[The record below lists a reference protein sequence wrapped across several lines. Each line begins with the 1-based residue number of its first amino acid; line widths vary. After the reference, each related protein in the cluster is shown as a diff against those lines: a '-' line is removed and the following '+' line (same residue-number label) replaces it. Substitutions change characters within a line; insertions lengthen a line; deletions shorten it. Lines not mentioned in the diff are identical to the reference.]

1 MGSGLKK
8 KKKKGKT
15 LIHSIGIL
23 ELNESN
29 LSQLLF

>member
-1 MGSGLKK
+1 MGSGLKNK
-8 KKKKGKT
+8 KNRKT